1 MNHIGAKTE
10 APNSAWE
17 QLAQTQN
24 FEHPIRQQAPMG
36 GVKQTNN
43 NQTQPIAVAPPPTT
57 PLQQTQQQ
65 QSPVQPPNSAQPPAG
80 NPQQQPTDPNKPPE
94 YGEELHPELVSGK
107 LFHTIRFLLH
117 IGKNY
122 ITGTTRLEKV
132 LV

>member
-24 FEHPIRQQAPMG
+24 FEHPIRQPASMG
-36 GVKQTNN
+36 GVKQINN
-43 NQTQPIAVAPPPTT
+43 NQTQPIVVAPPAT
-57 PLQQTQQQ
+57 PLHQSQQQ

-94 YGEELHPELVSGK
+94 YGEELHPELVSRK
-107 LFHTIRFLLH
+107 FSLSHAIRFLLQT
-117 IGKNY
+117 NSL
-122 ITGTTRLEKV
+122 TGATRLEKV